1 MLEMVTLDEGATG
14 LSVKE
19 RMDDMLNTIKEAGSD
34 GIEMRDLV
42 RKYYENWGFRLS
54 TIKSYIRDLEELE
67 KVRIVGT
74 RIYHASFE
82 PPRGLVRS
90 TTKS

>member
-1 MLEMVTLDEGATG
+1 ME
-14 LSVKE
+14 
-19 RMDDMLNTIKEAGSD
+19 DMLSTVKQVGED
-34 GIEMRDLV
+34 GIEMRELV
-42 RKYYENWGFRLS
+42 KQYYEKWGFRLS
-54 TIKSYIRDLEELE
+54 TIKGYVSDLEEID

-90 TTKS
+90 TS

>member
-1 MLEMVTLDEGATG
+1 M
-14 LSVKE
+14 SVRD
-19 RMDDMLNTIKEAGSD
+19 RMDDMHSAIEEAGSD

-42 RKYYENWGFRLS
+42 KKYYNKWGFRLS
-54 TIKSYIRDLEELE
+54 TIKGYIHDLEELE

-74 RIYHASFE
+74 RIYHSNYE

-90 TTKS
+90 TR

>member
-1 MLEMVTLDEGATG
+1 MG

-19 RMDDMLNTIKEAGSD
+19 RMDYMLGTIEEMGSE
-34 GIEMRDLV
+34 GIEMRELV
-42 RKYYENWGFRLS
+42 KTFYDKWGYRLT
-54 TIKSYIRDLEELE
+54 TIKGYVSDLEELE

-74 RIYHASFE
+74 RVYHFNHP

-90 TTKS
+90 TR

>member
-1 MLEMVTLDEGATG
+1 
-14 LSVKE
+14 LSVKG
-19 RMDDMLNTIKEAGSD
+19 RMEDMLNAIEEAGGD
-34 GIEMRDLV
+34 GIEMKDLV
-42 RKYYENWGFRLS
+42 KNYYESWGFRLS
-54 TIKSYIRDLEELE
+54 TIKGYVHDLEELE

-90 TTKS
+90 TR

>member
-1 MLEMVTLDEGATG
+1 M
-14 LSVKE
+14 SVKD
-19 RMDDMLNTIKEAGSD
+19 RMENMLNAIEEAGSD
-34 GIEMRDLV
+34 GVEMKDLV
-42 RKYYENWGFRLS
+42 KNYYESWGFRLS
-54 TIKSYIRDLEELE
+54 TIKGYVNDLEELE

-90 TTKS
+90 TR